1 MFWWTTRAHSAR
13 ASAAAECAIVPLDE
27 DPAAT
32 DKKATEVIAL
42 DSALTALA
50 KSFPRQ
56 GQVVELRYFGGL
68 SVQEAAHALNISQE
82 TITRDW
88 KFARAFLRRE
98 MERGEM

>member
-1 MFWWTTRAHSAR
+1 
-13 ASAAAECAIVPLDE
+13 
-27 DPAAT
+27 
-32 DKKATEVIAL
+32 L

-68 SVQEAAHALNISQE
+68 SVQEAAQALGISQE
-82 TITRDW
+82 TVTRDW

-98 MERGEM
+98 MERGRT